1 MNQKVTSK
9 KNILSNLAVPHFR
22 ALSLIFFRV
31 ALSSKILLGF
41 HSVKGQSLAVE
52 LLPGV
57 LNYQGDLRQEVFT
70 LKDGRAAL
78 GIGVLAELSNRIGIR
93 YTYMYGSVH
102 ADDKYN
108 AQPQYYYRN
117 LDFWS
122 RIREQS
128 VQLQVQIFNGERA
141 KINPFLVGGI
151 AYFHFNPYTFDRDGV
166 RHYLQPLSTEGQ
178 GVIPGAPA
186 PYSLRERSIPM
197 GGGIRFTVTEKL
209 SISWEITFRYTQT
222 DYLDDVSTRYP
233 DLFLLATLKG
243 PKSAELSFRALE
255 LPGANPLF
263 PNGFDR
269 GIVRG
274 NPGRGDWYYFSGF
287 KIRYDIVPISL
298 SGARERRVNRS
309 RGSIDCPRW

>member
-1 MNQKVTSK
+1 MGALPRG
-9 KNILSNLAVPHFR
+9 IFR
-22 ALSLIFFRV
+22 KLPMLLPFMFALLSLT
-31 ALSSKILLGF
+31 
-41 HSVKGQSLAVE
+41 HSAKGQSLAVE
-52 LLPGV
+52 FLPGV

-78 GIGVLAELSNRIGIR
+78 GIGILAELTKRIGIR
-93 YTYMYGSVH
+93 YLFMYGTVH

-122 RIREQS
+122 RIQEHG
-128 VQLQVQIFNGERA
+128 VQLQVQFFNGEHA

-151 AYFHFNPYTFDRDGV
+151 GYFIFNPYTYSKGGE

-178 GVIPGAPA
+178 GVVSGAPA

-197 GGGIRFTVTEKL
+197 GGGIRFQVNEKL
-209 SISWEITFRYTQT
+209 SISWEIAFRYTNT

-233 DLFLLATLKG
+233 DPLLLATLKG
-243 PKSAELSFRALE
+243 PKAAELSFRALE

-263 PNGFDR
+263 PNGFDP

-274 NPGRGDWYYFSGF
+274 NPNNGDWYYFSGI

-298 SGARERRVNRS
+298 SGGRERRANRS
-309 RGSIDCPRW
+309 RGSTDCPRW

>member
-1 MNQKVTSK
+1 MSGKMLLFW
-9 KNILSNLAVPHFR
+9 LSI
-22 ALSLIFFRV
+22 SLQLPSDRV
-31 ALSSKILLGF
+31 QA
-41 HSVKGQSLAVE
+41 QSLAVE
-52 LLPGV
+52 FLPGV

-78 GIGVLAELSNRIGIR
+78 GIGVLAELTRRIGVR
-93 YTYMYGSVH
+93 YMFMYGSVH

-128 VQLQVQIFNGERA
+128 IQVQLQFFNGERA

-151 AYFHFNPYTFDRDGV
+151 AFFRFNPYTFDKSGEK
-166 RHYLQPLSTEGQ
+166 HYLQPLSTEGQ
-178 GVIPGAPA
+178 GIFAGVPA

-197 GGGIRFTVTEKL
+197 GGGIRFAVTDNL
-209 SISWEITFRYTQT
+209 SISWEISFRYTGT
-222 DYLDDVSTRYP
+222 DYMDDVSTRYP
-233 DLFLLATLKG
+233 DLFLLSTLKS

-255 LPGANPLF
+255 LPGTNPLF

-274 NPGRGDWYYFSGF
+274 NPGKNDWYYFSGL
-287 KIRYDIVPISL
+287 KIRYNIMPMSNLVGRGRQD
-298 SGARERRVNRS
+298 RVKRS
-309 RGSIDCPRW
+309 RGRTDCPRW